1 MDACAYPAGPTRAP
15 RRSSTASRASTLLA
29 SDAKRIKSAE
39 RVLQVLEYFATRQQ
53 PEATVMDIAKAHG
66 LPQSSTSELLK
77 CLTALGYLA
86 HDPFRRTYVPTARV
100 ALLGAGVSPLL
111 LRGGPLMDMLTDLN
125 EQTGEFVVL
134 GMPVGLVVRY
144 VHVLPST
151 RLVTTIVPDCSAF
164 PLHTAMGRALLSALP
179 DDAVRKFVHR
189 LNAQVSEKWRVAPS
203 AVLAEAVEIRRLGYA
218 VTSNSVWR
226 GGGMVCA
233 PLPDCG
239 DGQLLGVG
247 IGSDAQTTLERAA
260 DFAERIRAATARHL
274 SGRATETRFRRSA
287 GVDTGRGNRGADPVS
302 VRNAPV

>member
-1 MDACAYPAGPTRAP
+1 MDAGACQATPTRTP
-15 RRSSTASRASTLLA
+15 RRSSSPSRASTLLA

-39 RVLQVLEYFATRQQ
+39 RVLQVLEYFSTRQQ

-100 ALLGAGVSPLL
+100 ALLGAGAAPLL
-111 LRGGPLMDMLTDLN
+111 LQGGPLMEMLADLN

-134 GMPVGLVVRY
+134 GMLVGLAVRY
-144 VHVLPST
+144 VHVLPSS
-151 RLVTTIVPDCSAF
+151 RLVTTVVPESSSL
-164 PLHTAMGRALLSALP
+164 PLHTAMGRALLSTLP
-179 DDAVRKFVHR
+179 DEAIRKFVHR
-189 LNAQVSEKWRVAPS
+189 LNSQVSEKWRVTPS
-203 AVLAEAVEIRRLGYA
+203 AVLAETAEMRGLGYS
-218 VTSNSVWR
+218 VTANTVWR

-247 IGSDAQTTLERAA
+247 IGSDAETTLDRAA
-260 DFAERIRAATARHL
+260 DFAERIRAAATRHL
-274 SGRATETRFRRSA
+274 PGRGQMALKRNAA
-287 GVDTGRGNRGADPVS
+287 GDTGPENKGADLFSAQSARV
-302 VRNAPV
+302 